1 MVLMVFYTNTRFFY
15 TNHKK
20 NRRSIIKTMVCINF
34 INGIDLSITFV
45 IDKIFYKNEFIVT
58 SIKKSKNY
66 KFSSR

>member
-1 MVLMVFYTNTRFFY
+1 
-15 TNHKK
+15 
-20 NRRSIIKTMVCINF
+20 MVCINF
-34 INGIDLSITFV
+34 NNGIDLSITFV